1 MPTNK
6 PTTYRTLLLA
16 SALAMPML
24 VIAGDGLAATDPEL
38 KRVVLSSGGVGY
50 FEYRM
55 EVDGEAQ
62 VPIDIRLDQVDD
74 VLKSLVVFDGAGTIG
89 LVRMPG
95 KAPLEVAFRDL
106 PFSRQAL
113 TSTAS
118 LLNALAGAEVTVG
131 GDRDLTG
138 RIVNVVAENGLGSDG
153 TQFNQHRVTLSTDQ
167 GLQTAVLERSTRV
180 TFTDPELQEQINQAL
195 VAIATNRRQDRRQ
208 LDLRLAGEGKR
219 PVEFGYVVSAPLWKT
234 AYRLTVTETDQEG
247 EGAMAGWAV
256 LENLSGQDWD
266 DVELVVTSGNPVT
279 FRQALYESYFV
290 DRPSIP
296 VEVLGRVLP
305 PTDKGGVGFAQQMAS
320 QQPEEDLLR
329 QRAGRS
335 APQSLAAFAPRAEME
350 MADSMGMMAMNE
362 SVAAAAP
369 PPQAKIAAAQSQEA
383 ATQVVFRY
391 PEPVTVSSGQ
401 SVMLPIVARDVPAE
415 QVALYNQ
422 STHRTHPL
430 ASVRLTNDG
439 ETGLPPGV
447 VTLYTR
453 GDDQSPISF
462 AGDAQLA
469 PLPAGDSRLLSFA
482 VDQKIKVVP
491 TNEYSETRAGGT
503 IVDGIFRLTVK
514 QSSTTTYSIEN
525 TAKTARGILVEH
537 PKQGGWDL
545 IVDADTAEATEE
557 TDRFYRLPVRVDG
570 GETIPFAV
578 TLERPIVQRYEMS
591 NLDGS
596 QIAAFAAARTLSKEV
611 RAAMAELAQYQQRVE
626 DRRRV
631 LESVDGKIDRRSR
644 DQERVRRLLGSVPR
658 DSDLYRRYLA
668 DLGRQEDMMEA
679 HQEERLQADRQLE
692 RARAALIE
700 FVRELNIEG

>member
-1 MPTNK
+1 MSF
-6 PTTYRTLLLA
+6 TTSSFSYRSMLLA
-16 SALAMPML
+16 SAIALPVLAIGQP
-24 VIAGDGLAATDPEL
+24 AQAQSDPEL

-50 FEYRM
+50 FEYGM
-55 EVDGEAQ
+55 EVNGEAQ

-74 VLKSLVVFDGAGTIG
+74 VLKSLVVFDSAGTLG

-138 RIVNVVAENGLGSDG
+138 RIVNVVAESGTGANGA
-153 TQFNQHRVTLSTDQ
+153 QFNQHRVTLSTVQ
-167 GLQTAVLERSTRV
+167 GLQTTVLERSTRV
-180 TFTDPELQEQINQAL
+180 TFTDPELQDQIDQAL
-195 VAIATNRRQDRRQ
+195 IAIATNRRQDRRQ
-208 LDLRLAGEGKR
+208 LDLRLAGEGSR
-219 PVEFGYVVSAPLWKT
+219 DVAFGYVVSAPLWKT
-234 AYRLTVTETDQEG
+234 AYRLTVTESDQAG
-247 EGAMAGWAV
+247 EGAMTGWAV

-279 FRQALYESYFV
+279 FTQALYESYFV
-290 DRPSIP
+290 DRPAIP

-305 PTDKGGVGFAQQMAS
+305 PTDKGGVGLSEQVAGAG
-320 QQPEEDLLR
+320 LR
-329 QRAGRS
+329 RERMQAAARS
-335 APQSLAAFAPRAEME
+335 APSVSSFAPEAEMA
-350 MADSMGMMAMNE
+350 MADSFGMMAMNE
-362 SVAAAAP
+362 VAAAP
-369 PPQAKIAAAQSQEA
+369 PEAQVTAAQSQEA

-439 ETGLPPGV
+439 ETGMPPGV

-453 GDDQSPISF
+453 GGQRSPITF

-482 VDQKIKVVP
+482 VDQKVKVIP
-491 TNEYSETRAGGT
+491 TNEYSETRAGGS
-503 IVDGIFRLTVK
+503 IVDGMFRLTVK

-525 TAKTARGILVEH
+525 TAKTPRDMLIEH
-537 PKQGGWDL
+537 PKQGGWSIILD
-545 IVDADTAEATEE
+545 DEAAENTEE

-570 GETIPFAV
+570 GSTVPFAV
-578 TLERPIVQRYEMS
+578 TLERPVVQRYEMS
-591 NLDGS
+591 NLNGS
-596 QIAAFAAARTLSKEV
+596 QIAAFAAARTLSREI

-626 DRRRV
+626 DRRRT
-631 LESVDGKIDRRSR
+631 LENVDERIERRSR
-644 DQERVRRLLGSVPR
+644 DQERVRRLLTTVPR

-668 DLGRQEDMMEA
+668 DLGKQEDMMEA
-679 HQEERLQADRQLE
+679 LQEERLQSDRQLE

-700 FVRELNIEG
+700 FVRDLNIEA